1 MPDREKVIDALTA
14 CARGDI
20 TCKLS
25 GCPYWGEYDD
35 CIGKMAR
42 DALELLKGQEPRVLT
57 LEEVMALPNGEEDEA
72 VVVREFRL
80 PIGKVWN
87 GETVCRWMG
96 ARDVQNAADWV
107 YGFFHKSEYGH
118 NWRCWT
124 AMPTKVQREAV
135 KWNA

>member
-1 MPDREKVIDALTA
+1 MPDREKVINGLEWILNDIKENGHYQVDNYEDEIREALV
-14 CARGDI
+14 
-20 TCKLS
+20 
-25 GCPYWGEYDD
+25 
-35 CIGKMAR
+35 
-42 DALELLKGQEPRVLT
+42 LLKAHGPRVLT
-57 LEEVMALPNGEEDEA
+57 LDEVMALPNGEEDEA

-87 GETVCRWMG
+87 GETVCIWMG
-96 ARDVQNAADWV
+96 VRDVQNVADWV

-135 KWNA
+135 KWE